1 MAKIE
6 AVTLLSMCFA
16 NEMRHLMLGKQH
28 VEVAIKFLNKV
39 NLLPVKE

>member
-28 VEVAIKFLNKV
+28 VEVAKFLNKV
-39 NLLPVKE
+39 NLLSVKE